1 MTSSDRK
8 AVITVAIYGLS
19 VLGAGVYSKKKKG
32 KSDWKEIGTDAVV
45 YGGIV
50 GTGLNVVYWLQVDA
64 TAQQEVVE
72 AKQLAR
78 ENKGQKKCGPYGNMA
93 SKGLAVLSQINP
105 EVLYKAA
112 KLGGVTV
119 EPEGK
124 DPHRVVL
131 PAE

>member
-1 MTSSDRK
+1 MKSTER
-8 AVITVAIYGLS
+8 VALIYGLS
-19 VLGAGVYSKKKKG
+19 LGGAALVSYWRGRRGFAEVG
-32 KSDWKEIGTDAVV
+32 MDAVV
-45 YGGIV
+45 HGGLT
-50 GTGLNVVYWLQVDA
+50 GTGLNVVYWLQEDA
-64 TAQQEVVE
+64 AEQGAVTA
-72 AKQLAR
+72 AKQIAR
-78 ENKGQKKCGPYGNMA
+78 ENKGQKKCSPYGNMA